1 MRRVLSVGIVGFW
14 LIMVGLLVQ
23 RSWRTVPAE
32 PVAVGSLGAA
42 ARDEWMSVYHDRQKI
57 GYTHY
62 RLSQERDRF
71 AFTEE
76 SLLRV
81 TVLHAPQTVRIR
93 MRGHTGN
100 DFSLRDVEFD
110 LSSGAGN
117 LRATGVVGASGLR
130 LTLRTGSDVTEQ
142 VLPLS
147 GPLYLPSTLRG
158 LLTPSALRVG
168 HRMDVLVFDPVSFN
182 NDRMSVTVEGQE
194 PLPGG
199 TGTLAW
205 RVREEYHGVTTTS
218 WVDTSGAV
226 LREEGPMGFVL
237 LRVTAQQALNTDWTA
252 STALDL
258 VASAAVPVAHPIDD
272 ARSRRSLRVRVS
284 GISVEEVPTDDEQVR
299 QGAELTITRPT
310 LDQLTSYRVPYNQTD
325 HGEDLRAT
333 TFLQVENPKIQAA
346 AHAVVG
352 DERDALRAA
361 RRINNWVYGTLRKV
375 PTISIPNALQV
386 LDMGEGDCNE
396 HAVLFAAMARA
407 AGIPTRTV
415 AGVVYL
421 DGAFLYHA
429 WCEVWLGRWVPI
441 DPALHQFP
449 ADATHIKF
457 VVGGPEEQLG
467 MIGIIG
473 RLGLDILD

>member
-1 MRRVLSVGIVGFW
+1 MRRTLFIGVVGFW
-14 LIMVGLLVQ
+14 LIMLGLQ
-23 RSWRTVPAE
+23 AERAWRTVPGRPALNDRTE
-32 PVAVGSLGAA
+32 SG
-42 ARDEWMSVYHDRQKI
+42 ARDEWMSVYHEGQKI

-62 RLSQERDRF
+62 SLSKEGDSF
-71 AFTEE
+71 AFAEE

-81 TVLHAPQTVRIR
+81 RVLTAPQTVRMR
-93 MRGHTGN
+93 MRGHAGS

-117 LRATGVVGASGLR
+117 LRATGVVDASVLR
-130 LTLRTGSDVTEQ
+130 LTLHTGSEVTEQ

-158 LLTPSALRVG
+158 LLTPGALRAG
-168 HRMDVLVFDPVSFN
+168 NRMDVLVFDPVSFN
-182 NDRMSVTVEGQE
+182 SDRMSVTVERQE
-194 PLPGG
+194 PLPGSAG
-199 TGTLAW
+199 MSAW
-205 RVREEYHGVTTTS
+205 RVREEFHGVTTTT
-218 WVDTSGAV
+218 WMDASGAV

-237 LRVTAQQALNTDWTA
+237 VRATSQQALNAGWTNP
-252 STALDL
+252 TLLDL
-258 VASAAVPVAHPIDD
+258 VASAAVPVARAINN
-272 ARSRRSLRVRVS
+272 ARRRRSLRVRIS
-284 GISVEEVPTDDEQVR
+284 GIPMEQVPTDDEQAR
-299 QGAELTITRPT
+299 HGSALTITRPAP
-310 LDQLTSYRVPYNQTD
+310 DQLTSYRIPYSNDD
-325 HGEDLRAT
+325 HREDLKAT
-333 TFLQVENPKIQAA
+333 TVLQSGHPRLRAA
-346 AHAVVG
+346 ARAAVG

-361 RRINNWVYGTLRKV
+361 VRINDWVYGTLRKV

-407 AGIPTRTV
+407 AGIPARTV
-415 AGVVYL
+415 AGAVYL

-457 VVGGPEEQLG
+457 VVGGPDEQLA
-467 MIGIIG
+467 MIRIIG
-473 RLGLDILD
+473 RLRLEVLD

>member
-1 MRRVLSVGIVGFW
+1 
-14 LIMVGLLVQ
+14 
-23 RSWRTVPAE
+23 
-32 PVAVGSLGAA
+32 
-42 ARDEWMSVYHDRQKI
+42 
-57 GYTHY
+57 
-62 RLSQERDRF
+62 
-71 AFTEE
+71 
-76 SLLRV
+76 
-81 TVLHAPQTVRIR
+81 
-93 MRGHTGN
+93 
-100 DFSLRDVEFD
+100 
-110 LSSGAGN
+110 
-117 LRATGVVGASGLR
+117 
-130 LTLRTGSDVTEQ
+130 
-142 VLPLS
+142 
-147 GPLYLPSTLRG
+147 
-158 LLTPSALRVG
+158 
-168 HRMDVLVFDPVSFN
+168 
-182 NDRMSVTVEGQE
+182 
-194 PLPGG
+194 
-199 TGTLAW
+199 
-205 RVREEYHGVTTTS
+205 
-218 WVDTSGAV
+218 